1 MTDSIDRFSS
11 RVENYVRYRPGYPG
25 EVVDLLTTECGLT
38 PESVVAD
45 LGSGTGILS
54 ELFLRHGNMVYAV
67 EPNREMRSAAEQ
79 LLRGYANFMSVD
91 GKAEATSLAD
101 DSVDFVSAGQSF
113 HWFEQE
119 EARREFVRILKPE
132 GWVILI
138 WNERRLYST
147 PFLRAYEELF
157 LKYGTDYEQVRHENV
172 YENIASFFAPEGVR
186 AATFDNFQTLSF
198 DGLQGRAFSAS
209 YTPEP
214 GQSNY
219 GPMLEELI
227 QIFQSHQEDGK
238 VTIEYDTKMYYGHL
252 RRLIEAGMRKPE
264 K

>member
-1 MTDSIDRFSS
+1 MTDSINRFSS
-11 RVENYVRYRPGYPG
+11 RVENYVLYRPGYPG

-38 PESVVAD
+38 RDSVVAD

-67 EPNREMRSAAEQ
+67 EPNREMRAAAER
-79 LLRGYANFMSVD
+79 LLSGYVNFISVD
-91 GKAEATSLAD
+91 GKAEATSLAGD
-101 DSVDFVSAGQSF
+101 NVEFVIVGQAF
-113 HWFEQE
+113 HWCEQE
-119 EARREFVRILKPE
+119 NARLEFVRILKPQ

-147 PFLRAYEELF
+147 PFLRAYEEMF

-172 YENIASFFAPEGVR
+172 YKNIASFFAPEGFR
-186 AATFDNFQTLSF
+186 AATFDNFQTFSF

-209 YTPEP
+209 YTPDP
-214 GQSNY
+214 GHSNY

-227 QIFQSHQEDGK
+227 QIFQSYQEDGK
-238 VTIEYDTKMYYGHL
+238 VTIEYDTKVYYGHL
-252 RRLIEAGMRKPE
+252 RTID
-264 K
+264 